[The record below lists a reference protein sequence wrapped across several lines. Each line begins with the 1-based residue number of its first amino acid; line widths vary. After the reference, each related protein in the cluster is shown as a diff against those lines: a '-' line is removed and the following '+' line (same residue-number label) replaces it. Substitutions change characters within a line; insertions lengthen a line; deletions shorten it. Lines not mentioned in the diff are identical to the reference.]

1 MNGLDELLAK
11 VNSQQICSY
20 CLDQNF
26 SMLINFSSSCFCID
40 LALLD

>member
-11 VNSQQICSY
+11 VSSQQICSY
-20 CLDQNF
+20 CLDLIF
-26 SMLINFSSSCFCID
+26 SMPINVSSSCFCID

>member
-11 VNSQQICSY
+11 VSSQQICSY
-20 CLDQNF
+20 CLDLIF
-26 SMLINFSSSCFCID
+26 SMPINVSSCFCID